1 MGTIRIQGLGDYEI
15 AGDVPTEAERQ
26 DILQA
31 LAEKQAELPAETRPP
46 APETRP
52 PAPQTED
59 EDAAF
64 WDEVIPQAAGG
75 IMDAAENTLDLVV
88 NRPAKWAGVSFFDE
102 DGNFDLDF
110 TPENAT
116 RPFQPIKLPESW
128 SVDPAKTTGGNVVR
142 TMSQF
147 FIPYLGALKMV
158 GVGRGVL
165 GKLARAEGA
174 AILTEQ
180 AVFDPFDE
188 KLADMVQEFPVLR
201 NPITE
206 YLQADEDDTEAE
218 ARFKLAI
225 ESAGLGAMFA
235 TISHSIKG
243 LTRLKQGRTNEALEE
258 FDKGEKA
265 NPSDVGAESSVARIK
280 AEDQGVTVDEV
291 LGLSSVT
298 SEGASRA
305 TATPL
310 PLEKYV
316 GTTIESTKDL
326 QDVLRNVQGTKQT
339 ELDRYKDQ
347 VHSKEH
353 VMALA
358 RESGLTPDQIRS
370 KGFRDL
376 WNDAE
381 QYRMRE
387 LMAESAMGL
396 HNLAVIARNSGSE
409 ADLLR
414 LKDALDMHVALQGQV
429 MAMRAETGRALR
441 QWRYVVGADI
451 DEMMNAA
458 GGKKSMSDIAKML
471 SSMDPEN
478 VANVNRLANKLN
490 DPTLSDKWLEAW
502 INGLLSGPQTHVV
515 NILSNILTGVWSIP
529 EQYFA
534 AGIGALKGTPD
545 RITFGEVNARAW
557 GYLQGA
563 REGISL
569 AKKTFLTET
578 PSDVFSKLEARRE
591 KAIKGPLG
599 QFVRLPG
606 RALMASDEFFKSIGY
621 RMELNAQAYR
631 SAIKAGLRPNTREF
645 AQHMRGII
653 DDLPTGKN
661 QAETTKLLKARA
673 DELGMTVPALRSLKD
688 QVNLKATDNA
698 RYLTFTKPLEG
709 VSQHLTKAQAQM
721 PALRLIAPF
730 VRTPV
735 NIVRFAAERTPMGAF
750 MRESRGLKGAAKDA
764 QQAKMGLASMVG
776 VSTAVMA
783 AEGKITGS
791 GPSDPTARARLRETG
806 WQPYSFVIEQEDG
819 TKRYLAYNR
828 VEPLGIILGLSA
840 DFSDIAG
847 SLNEE
852 DRDSLAARISASITQ
867 NLTDK
872 TFFKGITDA
881 IEAVNDPDRFMAVY
895 SRNMLGTLVPTALA
909 QAARTSDPV
918 LRDTQ
923 SWMDRMKSRV
933 PGYSEDLPARRNIWG
948 QPIILT
954 GGLGPDII
962 SPIYSSFSKNDP
974 VANELIRLEYYPSM
988 PQRSIGGKEIPQDLY
1003 WKFVE
1008 RAGKP
1013 AHRILQDI
1021 VTSDGYKA
1029 LGRSGMRTAQIDL
1042 IKEVMDPLRTAARM
1056 VLRVEMGE
1064 TLTRRQQ
1071 GYLEDISRD
1080 NPELLENIQ
1089 LPRQ

>member
-1 MGTIRIQGLGDYEI
+1 MG
-15 AGDVPTEAERQ
+15 V
-26 DILQA
+26 
-31 LAEKQAELPAETRPP
+31 
-46 APETRP
+46 
-52 PAPQTED
+52 
-59 EDAAF
+59 
-64 WDEVIPQAAGG
+64 
-75 IMDAAENTLDLVV
+75 
-88 NRPAKWAGVSFFDE
+88 
-102 DGNFDLDF
+102 
-110 TPENAT
+110 
-116 RPFQPIKLPESW
+116 
-128 SVDPAKTTGGNVVR
+128 
-142 TMSQF
+142 
-147 FIPYLGALKMV
+147 
-158 GVGRGVL
+158 
-165 GKLARAEGA
+165 RAE
-174 AILTEQ
+174 
-180 AVFDPFDE
+180 
-188 KLADMVQEFPVLR
+188 
-201 NPITE
+201 
-206 YLQADEDDTEAE
+206 
-218 ARFKLAI
+218 
-225 ESAGLGAMFA
+225 
-235 TISHSIKG
+235 H
-243 LTRLKQGRTNEALEE
+243 
-258 FDKGEKA
+258 
-265 NPSDVGAESSVARIK
+265 
-280 AEDQGVTVDEV
+280 
-291 LGLSSVT
+291 
-298 SEGASRA
+298 
-305 TATPL
+305 
-310 PLEKYV
+310 
-316 GTTIESTKDL
+316 
-326 QDVLRNVQGTKQT
+326 
-339 ELDRYKDQ
+339 
-347 VHSKEH
+347 
-353 VMALA
+353 
-358 RESGLTPDQIRS
+358 
-370 KGFRDL
+370 
-376 WNDAE
+376 
-381 QYRMRE
+381 
-387 LMAESAMGL
+387 
-396 HNLAVIARNSGSE
+396 
-409 ADLLR
+409 
-414 LKDALDMHVALQGQV
+414 
-429 MAMRAETGRALR
+429 GRAFR
-441 QWRYVVGADI
+441 QWQYVVGGNL
-451 DEMMNAA
+451 DEMLNMA
-458 GGKKSMSDIAKML
+458 GGADNLEDMARML
-471 SSMDPEN
+471 AALDPEDMLTMN
-478 VANVNRLANKLN
+478 KVAKTLN

-529 EQYFA
+529 EQYLA
-534 AGIGALKGTPD
+534 AGIGALRRTPD

-599 QFVRLPG
+599 KFVRIPG

-631 SAIKAGLRPNTREF
+631 SATKAGLRPNTREF

-653 DDLPTGKN
+653 DDLPIGKN

-673 DELGMTVPALRSLKD
+673 DELGMSVPALRSLKD

-735 NIVRFAAERTPMGAF
+735 NIVRFAAERTPFGMI
-750 MRESRGLKGAAKDA
+750 MRENRGLKGAARDA
-764 QQAKMGLASMVG
+764 QIAKMSLASMVG
-776 VSTAVMA
+776 VSTVSMA

-791 GPSDPTARARLRETG
+791 GPTDPAARARLRETG

-847 SLNEE
+847 SLGEE
-852 DRDSLAARISASITQ
+852 DRDSIGARISASITQ

-881 IEAVNDPDRFMAVY
+881 IEAVNDPDRFMDVY

-909 QAARTSDPV
+909 QAARTADPV

-933 PGYSEDLPARRNIWG
+933 PGYSEDLPARRNLWG
-948 QPIILT
+948 QPIILS

-988 PQRSIGGKEIPQDLY
+988 PQRSLDGTEIPQDLY

-1013 AHRILQDI
+1013 AHRVLQGI
-1021 VTSDGYKA
+1021 VTSPEYKA
-1029 LGRSGMRTAQIDL
+1029 LGRRNLRTAQIDL
-1042 IKEVMDPLRTAARM
+1042 IKKVMDPLRTAARM
-1056 VLRVEMGE
+1056 VLKIEMGQP
-1064 TLTRRQQ
+1064 LTSRQR
-1071 GYLEDISRD
+1071 GYLEDLSRD

>member
-1 MGTIRIQGLGDYEI
+1 MGTIRVQGLGDYEI

-26 DILQA
+26 AMLEA
-31 LAEKQAELPAETRPP
+31 LAEKKTEQPVETRPP
-46 APETRP
+46 SPK
-52 PAPQTED
+52 TE
-59 EDAAF
+59 EDVTF
-64 WDEVIPQAAGG
+64 WDEAMPQMVGG
-75 IMDAAENTLDLVV
+75 IRDAAQSALNLAV
-88 NRPAKWAGVSFFDE
+88 NRPVQWSGVSFFDE
-102 DGNFDLDF
+102 EGNFDLDF
-110 TPENAT
+110 TPENSDM
-116 RPFQPIKLPESW
+116 PFKPIQLPT
-128 SVDPAKTTGGNVVR
+128 VAPAETTGGNVVR

-147 FIPYLGALKMV
+147 FVPYLGAMKII
-158 GVGRGVL
+158 GVGKGVL
-165 GKLARAEGA
+165 SNLARAEGA

-188 KLADMVQEFPVLR
+188 KLADLVQEFPVLS

-235 TISHSIKG
+235 TISHTIKG
-243 LTRLKQGRTNEALEE
+243 LTRLKQGKTNEGLEE
-258 FDKGEKA
+258 IDKGLKS
-265 NPSDVGAESSVARIK
+265 NPDVGVEHSVARIK

-316 GTTIESTKDL
+316 GTTIENTDDL
-326 QDVLRNVQGTKQT
+326 QRVLRNVDNTKQT

-347 VHSKEH
+347 VHSEEH

-370 KGFRDL
+370 KDFNDL
-376 WNDAE
+376 WNDSQ

-515 NILSNILTGVWSIP
+515 NVLSNILTGVWSIP
-529 EQYFA
+529 EQYLA
-534 AGIGALKGTPD
+534 AGIGALRRTPD
-545 RITFGEVNARAW
+545 RITFGEVNSRAW

-599 QFVRLPG
+599 QFVRIPG

-631 SAIKAGLRPNTREF
+631 SATKAGLRPNTREF

-653 DDLPTGKN
+653 DDLPIGKI

-735 NIVRFAAERTPMGAF
+735 NIVRFAAERTPMGLI

-764 QQAKMGLASMVG
+764 QQAKMALASMVG
-776 VSTAVMA
+776 LSTAGMSA
-783 AEGKITGS
+783 QGKITGS

-806 WQPYSFVIEQEDG
+806 WQPYSFVIDQEDG

-847 SLNEE
+847 SLLEK
-852 DRDSLAARISASITQ
+852 DRDSLGARISASISQ

-881 IEAVNDPDRFMAVY
+881 IEAVNDPDRFMDVY
-895 SRNMLGTLVPTALA
+895 RRNMLGTLVPTALA
-909 QAARTSDPV
+909 QVARTVDPV

-923 SWMDRMKSRV
+923 SVMDRMKSRV
-933 PGYSEDLPARRNIWG
+933 PGYSEDLPARRNLWG
-948 QPIILT
+948 QPIILS
-954 GGLGPDII
+954 GGLGPDIV

-988 PQRSIGGKEIPQDLY
+988 PQRSVGGEEIPQDLY
-1003 WKFVE
+1003 WKYVE

-1013 AHRILQDI
+1013 AHRILQGVI
-1021 VTSDGYKA
+1021 ASDGYKA
-1029 LGRSGMRTAQIDL
+1029 LGRRNMRTAQIDM
-1042 IKEVMDPLRTAARM
+1042 IKKVMDPLRAAARM
-1056 VLRVEMGE
+1056 VMRLEMGE
-1064 TLTRRQQ
+1064 TLTSRQK
-1071 GYLEDISRD
+1071 GYLEDISRN
-1080 NPELLENIQ
+1080 NPELLENFQ
-1089 LPRQ
+1089 PLRQ

>member
-26 DILQA
+26 AMLQA
-31 LAEKQAELPAETRPP
+31 LAEKQAEQPVETRPP
-46 APETRP
+46 SPLVSLK
-52 PAPQTED
+52 TED
-59 EDAAF
+59 EDVTF
-64 WDEVIPQAAGG
+64 WQEAMPQMVGG
-75 IMDAAENTLDLVV
+75 IRDAAQSALNLAV
-88 NRPAKWAGVSFFDE
+88 NRPVQWSGVSFFDK
-102 DGNFDLDF
+102 DGNYDLDF
-110 TPENAT
+110 TPENSDM
-116 RPFQPIKLPESW
+116 PFKPLQLPT
-128 SVDPAKTTGGNVVR
+128 VAPAETTGGNVVR

-147 FIPYLGALKMV
+147 FVPYLGAMKII

-165 GKLARAEGA
+165 SNLARAEGA

-180 AVFDPFDE
+180 VVFDPFDA

-218 ARFKLAI
+218 ARFKLSI

-235 TISHSIKG
+235 TISHTIKG
-243 LTRLKQGRTNEALEE
+243 LTRLKQGKTNEGLEE
-258 FDKGEKA
+258 IDKGLKA
-265 NPSDVGAESSVARIK
+265 NPDVDDDLNVFDLLGENAPKSQVGDAAPVPTSDLRLDKYIGKDAMETGNLRNIIRSFAENRKSQIDKIVSSFDNPVHK
-280 AEDQGVTVDEV
+280 KEWV
-291 LGLSSVT
+291 LGTYKEL
-298 SEGASRA
+298 GM
-305 TATPL
+305 TP
-310 PLEKYV
+310 E
-316 GTTIESTKDL
+316 
-326 QDVLRNVQGTKQT
+326 
-339 ELDRYKDQ
+339 
-347 VHSKEH
+347 
-353 VMALA
+353 
-358 RESGLTPDQIRS
+358 QIRS
-370 KGFRDL
+370 LREGAIL
-376 WNDAE
+376 ND
-381 QYRMRE
+381 RE
-387 LMAESAMGL
+387 TVAARVMLAESAMNMHDLGT
-396 HNLAVIARNSGSE
+396 IATRSGSK
-409 ADLLR
+409 ADLLKV
-414 LKDALDMHVALQGQV
+414 KDAVDLHTSLHAHVMGV
-429 MAMRAETGRALR
+429 KAEQGRAFR
-441 QWRYVVGADI
+441 QWQYVIGANLDELLNMAGGADNLE
-451 DEMMNAA
+451 DMARMLAA
-458 GGKKSMSDIAKML
+458 L
-471 SSMDPEN
+471 DPEDMLTMN
-478 VANVNRLANKLN
+478 KVAKTLN

-529 EQYFA
+529 EQYLA
-534 AGIGALKGTPD
+534 AGIGALRRTPD

-599 QFVRLPG
+599 KFVRIPG

-631 SAIKAGLRPNTREF
+631 SATKAGLRPNTREF

-653 DDLPTGKN
+653 DDLPIGKN

-673 DELGMTVPALRSLKD
+673 DELGMSVPALRSLKD

-735 NIVRFAAERTPMGAF
+735 NIVRFAAERTPFGMI
-750 MRESRGLKGAAKDA
+750 MRENRGLKGAARDA
-764 QQAKMGLASMVG
+764 QIAKMSLASMVG
-776 VSTAVMA
+776 VSTVSMA

-791 GPSDPTARARLRETG
+791 GPTDPAARARLRETG

-847 SLNEE
+847 SLGEE
-852 DRDSLAARISASITQ
+852 DRDSIGARISASITQ

-881 IEAVNDPDRFMAVY
+881 IEAVNDPDRFMDVY

-909 QAARTSDPV
+909 QAARTADPV

-933 PGYSEDLPARRNIWG
+933 PGYSEDLPARRNLWG
-948 QPIILT
+948 QPIILS

-988 PQRSIGGKEIPQDLY
+988 PQRSLDGTEIPQDLY

-1013 AHRILQDI
+1013 AHRVLQGI
-1021 VTSDGYKA
+1021 VTSPEYKA
-1029 LGRSGMRTAQIDL
+1029 LGRRNLRTAQIDL
-1042 IKEVMDPLRTAARM
+1042 IKKVMDPLRTAARM
-1056 VLRVEMGE
+1056 VLKIEMGQP
-1064 TLTRRQQ
+1064 LTSRQR
-1071 GYLEDISRD
+1071 GYLEDLSRD

>member
-1 MGTIRIQGLGDYEI
+1 MAIIYVEGLGQVQIE
-15 AGDVPTEAERQ
+15 GDVPNEAES
-26 DILQA
+26 QA
-31 LAEKQAELPAETRPP
+31 ISNALRKDQTGERSVSV
-46 APETRP
+46 PETEE
-52 PAPQTED
+52 ED
-59 EDAAF
+59 EDVTF
-64 WDEVIPQAAGG
+64 WDEAMPQMVGG
-75 IMDAAENTLDLVV
+75 IRDAAQSALNLAV
-88 NRPAKWAGVSFFDE
+88 NRPVQWSGVSFFDE
-102 DGNFDLDF
+102 EGNFDLDF
-110 TPENAT
+110 TPENSDM
-116 RPFQPIKLPESW
+116 PFKPLQLPT
-128 SVDPAKTTGGNVVR
+128 VAPAETTGGNVVR

-147 FIPYLGALKMV
+147 FVPYLGAMKII

-165 GKLARAEGA
+165 SNLARAEGA

-180 AVFDPFDE
+180 VVFDPFDA
-188 KLADMVQEFPVLR
+188 KLADLVQEFPVLS

-235 TISHSIKG
+235 TISHTIKG
-243 LTRLKQGRTNEALEE
+243 LTRLKQGKTNEGLEE
-258 FDKGEKA
+258 IDKGLKA
-265 NPSDVGAESSVARIK
+265 NPDVDDDLNVFDLLGENAPKSQVGEAAPVPTSNLRLDKYIGRDAMETGNLQNIIRSFAESRKSQI
-280 AEDQGVTVDEV
+280 DEI
-291 LGLSSVT
+291 
-298 SEGASRA
+298 
-305 TATPL
+305 
-310 PLEKYV
+310 V
-316 GTTIESTKDL
+316 GKPHTQEW
-326 QDVLRNVQGTKQT
+326 VMGT
-339 ELDRYKDQ
+339 YKDAG
-347 VHSKEH
+347 
-353 VMALA
+353 M
-358 RESGLTPDQIRS
+358 TPEQIRS
-370 KGFRDL
+370 LPKGGIL
-376 WNDAE
+376 ND
-381 QYRMRE
+381 RE
-387 LMAESAMGL
+387 TIAARVMMAESAMDMHDLGT
-396 HNLAVIARNSGSE
+396 IATRTGSK
-409 ADLLR
+409 ADLLKV
-414 LKDALDMHVALQGQV
+414 KDAVDLHASLQAHVMGV
-429 MAMRAETGRALR
+429 RAEHGRALR
-441 QWRYVVGADI
+441 QWRYVVGANL
-451 DEMMNAA
+451 DEMLTMA
-458 GGKKSMSDIAKML
+458 GGADNLEDMARMLAALDPTDIVTMNKAAKTL
-471 SSMDPEN
+471 S
-478 VANVNRLANKLN
+478 

-529 EQYFA
+529 EQYLA
-534 AGIGALKGTPD
+534 AGIGALRRTPD
-545 RITFGEVNARAW
+545 RITFGEVNSRAW

-599 QFVRLPG
+599 KFVRLPG

-631 SAIKAGLRPNTREF
+631 SATKAGLRPNTREF

-653 DDLPTGKN
+653 DDLPIGKN

-735 NIVRFAAERTPMGAF
+735 NIVRFAAERTPMGVF
-750 MRESRGLKGAAKDA
+750 MRENRGLKGAAKDA
-764 QQAKMGLASMVG
+764 QQAKMALASMVG
-776 VSTAVMA
+776 VSTAFMA

-791 GPSDPTARARLRETG
+791 GPSDTTARARLRETG
-806 WQPYSFVIEQEDG
+806 WQPYSFVIDQEDG

-847 SLNEE
+847 SLNEK
-852 DRDSLAARISASITQ
+852 DRDSIAARISASITQ

-933 PGYSEDLPARRNIWG
+933 PGYSEDLPARRNLWG
-948 QPIILT
+948 QPIILS
-954 GGLGPDII
+954 GGLGPDIV

-988 PQRSIGGKEIPQDLY
+988 PQRSVQGEEIPQDLY
-1003 WKFVE
+1003 WKYVE
-1008 RAGKP
+1008 MAGKP
-1013 AHRILQDI
+1013 AHDALQQLIASPGYRKLDKYPSVQINEVNKIIQVFRSSAGTI
-1021 VTSDGYKA
+1021 VKA
-1029 LGRSGMRTAQIDL
+1029 
-1042 IKEVMDPLRTAARM
+1042 
-1056 VLRVEMGE
+1056 EMG
-1064 TLTRRQQ
+1064 LPFTRADR
-1071 GYLEDISRD
+1071 GILRD
-1080 NPELLENIQ
+1080 LKRSDPEFFERLSIPERIK
-1089 LPRQ
+1089 RTI